1 MTCVETLFNPD
12 LNSCKKTIKGHLEKV
27 ELRGNIRENCYLW
40 VFLHL
45 SFYFEIIFKM
55 HAVIRKTRKIPA
67 TLCPA
72 LSMVTFC
79 KTVVQYHSGK
89 ITKYSHEG
97 TVYLMPGSSRASLTV
112 KLRRVQS
119 WAGGAGP
126 ASQGQEDGRAPP
138 SRTSGT
144 TPPAGRSQAAG
155 RATARQLGT
164 LRGPQGS
171 EPSLNKAGLFGAFSH
186 FLSCPT
192 WTQQ

>member
-72 LSMVTFC
+72 PSMVTFC

-89 ITKYSHEG
+89 ITKYSQDAGRFHCCRDLFRI
-97 TVYLMPGSSRASLTV
+97 VALSSSHCLPHLNPPAASL
-112 KLRRVQS
+112 
-119 WAGGAGP
+119 GGL
-126 ASQGQEDGRAPP
+126 
-138 SRTSGT
+138 RTSLSS
-144 TPPAGRSQAAG
+144 TPFILSLCSW
-155 RATARQLGT
+155 THILGI
-164 LRGPQGS
+164 L
-171 EPSLNKAGLFGAFSH
+171 LGLAFS
-186 FLSCPT
+186 LSIILWRFVQICVY
-192 WTQQ
+192 Q